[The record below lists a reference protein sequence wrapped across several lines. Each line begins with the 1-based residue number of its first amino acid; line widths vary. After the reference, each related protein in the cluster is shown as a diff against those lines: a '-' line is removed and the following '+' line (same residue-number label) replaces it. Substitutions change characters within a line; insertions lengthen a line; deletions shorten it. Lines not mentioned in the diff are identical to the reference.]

1 MIRFSAIFAAIG
13 FALVMYYF
21 SAWRLK
27 RTLDGS
33 STPLKDPTINALT
46 DRLAR
51 QLDLPKIPVHVY
63 KIDIVNGLAAPDG
76 RVFITRGFLN
86 KYRLG
91 EVSADEIVSVI
102 AHELGHVALGHSRK
116 RMIDF
121 TGSNVVRTV
130 LAVFFSRFI
139 PFVGVYIANFLTQVI
154 MARLSRNDEYEA
166 DAYAAALLTK
176 SGIGVKPQIS
186 LFNKLDAMSPAGQ
199 PMAWLMSHPKTED
212 RIAAIEKLEQ
222 GWSA

>member
-1 MIRFSAIFAAIG
+1 MIRLSTLLLAVVFG
-13 FALVMYYF
+13 LVMYHF

-27 RTLDGS
+27 RVLNEN
-33 STPLKDPTINALT
+33 STPLKEPTINALT

-51 QLDLPKIPVHVY
+51 ELELPQIPVHVY
-63 KIDIVNGLAAPDG
+63 EIDIVNGLAAPDG

-86 KYRLG
+86 KYKLG
-91 EVSADEIVSVI
+91 EVSAPEIASVI
-102 AHELGHVALGHSRK
+102 AHELGHVAMGHSKK

-121 TGSNVVRTV
+121 TGSNAVRTV

-139 PFVGVYIANFLTQVI
+139 PFVGVYIANFVTQVI

-166 DAYAAALLTK
+166 DAYAAALMTK
-176 SGIGVKPQIS
+176 TGIGTNHQIS
-186 LFNKLDAMSPAGQ
+186 LFKKLDAMSPKGQ
-199 PMAWLMSHPKTED
+199 PLAWLMSHPKTED
-212 RIAAIEKLEQ
+212 RIAAIEKLDA